1 MCRASNGKE
10 GIYTP
15 IYEFACS
22 EGHRFEKLMTIAEG
36 ERITQLICEGPCGV
50 CVQEVADGKRL
61 QDDHGCGQIAK
72 RVEFSTFSP
81 HFAPGG
87 AGGFHKPNTAKIV
100 GRADVTKHIN
110 NVTGGKGLHGLVKG
124 GSTARVE
131 GK

>member
-1 MCRASNGKE
+1 MAFRASNGKE
-10 GIYTP
+10 GISLP
-15 IYEFACS
+15 LYEFICPN
-22 EGHRFEKLMTIAEG
+22 GHRFERLMTLAEG
-36 ERITQLICEGPCGV
+36 ERTTEVVCEEPCKVCGPI
-50 CVQEVADGKRL
+50 KKN
-61 QDDHGCGQIAK
+61 GQSVHPCTLIAK

-124 GSTARVE
+124 GSTARV
-131 GK
+131 GG